1 MIIKKSTAAAAAILM
16 AAMLT
21 VPASAMTELEPTDVA
36 HKFDLGSDANGGS
49 GVEDENRNW
58 IKVIQPY
65 NAAKLFNEVYDPD
78 AIAVAVTFEIS
89 EWSGVEFN
97 IGWGGLLTFYSGDGN
112 WFGYEDFQGISDY
125 VINSEGEY
133 TVVCDLDKLVKAQGE
148 EGLEE
153 LLALEMVI
161 DGVEEGDPTNI
172 EVKSARVYFVGDE
185 VESPVLPASGVSSDP
200 SSKAAEDESSNA
212 AEESSKAAEES
223 SAKADESSAKADDSS
238 TKETVTAANNSTT
251 AAANNTAAAT
261 GGAAAADTSDD
272 SSTAQTGLTEG
283 LVFAGIVLAG
293 SAVVIANAKRKK

>member
-1 MIIKKSTAAAAAILM
+1 MIIKKATAAAAAILM

-97 IGWGGLLTFYSGDGN
+97 VGWGGLLTFYSGDGN

-185 VESPVLPASGVSSDP
+185 VESPVLPAAEVSSDS
-200 SSKAAEDESSNA
+200 SSKAAEEESSNA
-212 AEESSKAAEES
+212 AEESSKAAE
-223 SAKADESSAKADDSS
+223 ESSAKADDSS

-251 AAANNTAAAT
+251 ATATANNTTAAT

>member
-1 MIIKKSTAAAAAILM
+1 MIIKKATAAAAAILM

-97 IGWGGLLTFYSGDGN
+97 VGWGGLLTFYSGDGN

-185 VESPVLPASGVSSDP
+185 VESPVLPAAEVSSDS
-200 SSKAAEDESSNA
+200 SSKAAEEESSNA
-212 AEESSKAAEES
+212 AEESSKAAE
-223 SAKADESSAKADDSS
+223 ESSAKADDSS

-251 AAANNTAAAT
+251 ATATANNTTAVT

>member
-1 MIIKKSTAAAAAILM
+1 MIIKKATAAAAAILM

-185 VESPVLPASGVSSDP
+185 VESPVLPAAEVSSDS
-200 SSKAAEDESSNA
+200 SSKAAEEESSNA

-223 SAKADESSAKADDSS
+223 SAKADDSS
-238 TKETVTAANNSTT
+238 TKETVTAANNNTT
-251 AAANNTAAAT
+251 ATATANNTTAAT